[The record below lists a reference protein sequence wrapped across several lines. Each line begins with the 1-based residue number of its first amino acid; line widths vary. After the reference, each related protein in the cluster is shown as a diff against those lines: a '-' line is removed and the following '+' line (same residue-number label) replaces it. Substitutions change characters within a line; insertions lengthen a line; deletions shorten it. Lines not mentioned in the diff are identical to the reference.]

1 MKFEVMTITPSM
13 ARSMLDQNTANR
25 NLSDR
30 AAVKYANIMKNGDWS
45 VTHQGIAFYE
55 DGTLADGQ
63 HRLSGV
69 VRADVPVKMLV
80 VKGLKKEQAIHIDN
94 HRPRSV
100 LDGIKIGGLNEWVQ
114 AKHIAMV
121 NLLSSPKRLSTE
133 EILSFLDD
141 MEVHVLAATASFS
154 SHRRYLNP
162 SIILGALMLAHF
174 YGEKISYLKR
184 FGEVMLSGV
193 AESPDEKV
201 IILCREAFLRN
212 PRNGESD
219 KIEKLWKTQKAIHAY
234 CNGEKVGRL
243 LLPKEPVYPYEE
255 LFNV

>member
-1 MKFEVMTITPSM
+1 MKFEVMTITPNM
-13 ARSMLDQNTANR
+13 AKSMLGNNTANR

-30 AAVKYANIMKNGDWS
+30 AATKYANIMRNGDWS

-63 HRLSGV
+63 HRLFGV

-80 VKGLKKEQAIHIDN
+80 VKGLKKEQAIHIDG
-94 HRPRSV
+94 HRPRSI
-100 LDGIKIGGLNEWVQ
+100 LDGIKIGGLNDWVQ

-121 NLLSSPKRLSTE
+121 NLLSAPKRLSTE

-141 MEVHVLAATASFS
+141 MEVHVLNATEAFS

-162 SIILGALMLAHF
+162 SIIIGALMLAHF
-174 YGEKISYLKR
+174 YGEKQTNLRR
-184 FGEVMLSGV
+184 FGEVLLSGV
-193 AESPDEKV
+193 AESPDEKI
-201 IILCREAFLRN
+201 IILAREAFLRN
-212 PRNGESD
+212 SRNGESD
-219 KIEKLWKTQKAIHAY
+219 KIDKLWKLQKAIHAY
-234 CNGEKVGRL
+234 CHGETINRL
-243 LLPKEPVYPYEE
+243 ILPKEPAYPYVE

>member
-13 ARSMLDQNTANR
+13 ARSMLDSNTANR

-30 AAVKYANIMKNGDWS
+30 AATKYANIMKNGDWS

-63 HRLSGV
+63 HRLSGI

-80 VKGLKKEQAIHIDN
+80 VKGMKREQAIHIDS

-100 LDGIKIGGLNEWVQ
+100 LDGIKIGQLNDWVQ
-114 AKHIAMV
+114 GKHIAMV
-121 NLLSSPKRLSTE
+121 NLISAPKRLSTE

-141 MEVHVLAATASFS
+141 MEVHVLAATACFGSQ
-154 SHRRYLNP
+154 RRYLNP
-162 SIILGALMLAHF
+162 SIILAGLMLAHF
-174 YGEKISYLKR
+174 YGEKLAKLRR
-184 FGEVMLSGV
+184 FGEVMLNGM
-193 AESPDEKV
+193 AEGPDEKI
-201 IILCREAFLRN
+201 IILAREAFLRN
-212 PRNGESD
+212 QRNGESD
-219 KIEKLWKTQKAIHAY
+219 KIEKLWKLQKAIHAY
-234 CNGEKVGRL
+234 CTGEKVGRL
-243 LLPKEPVYPYEE
+243 IVPKEPVYPYEE

>member
-13 ARSMLDQNTANR
+13 ARSMLGNNTANR

-30 AAVKYANIMKNGDWS
+30 AATKYANIMKNGDWS

-63 HRLSGV
+63 HRLYGV

-80 VKGLKKEQAIHIDN
+80 VQGLKKEQAIHIDG

-100 LDGIKIGGLNEWVQ
+100 LDGIKIGGLNNWVQ

-121 NLLSSPKRLSTE
+121 KLLSSPKRLSTE

-141 MEVHVLAATASFS
+141 MELHVLNATEAFP

-162 SIILGALMLAHF
+162 SIIIGALMLAHF
-174 YGEKISYLKR
+174 YGENQLKLRR

-193 AESPDEKV
+193 AEGPDEKI
-201 IILCREAFLRN
+201 IILAREAFLRN
-212 PRNGESD
+212 NRNGESD
-219 KIEKLWKTQKAIHAY
+219 KIDKLWKTQKAINAY
-234 CNGEKVGRL
+234 CNGEILGRL
-243 LLPKEPVYPYEE
+243 LLPKEPVYPYEQ